1 MGYVCMI
8 DKAMSGWGPCRDKR
22 NMFVVACETEEQMC
36 RIERTARL
44 RPEMTR
50 VHRRRI
56 APHNTVYRLVTLRTY
71 AQVPGWH
78 QDPV

>member
-8 DKAMSGWGPCRDKR
+8 DEFMSGWGPCRSKV
-22 NMFVVACETEEQMC
+22 NMFVVACDTEAQLE

-44 RPEMTR
+44 RGEMVR
-50 VHRRRI
+50 VHRRYT
-56 APHNTVYRLVTLRTY
+56 APRNTARRLITLRTF

-78 QDPV
+78 TDPV